1 MQNIYIFFYITISNT
16 FMFNTMTFYDV
27 IEINHFFFLLI
38 IYKVIYM
45 VEIPDEV
52 FLVQKYSYVLI

>member
-27 IEINHFFFLLI
+27 IEINHLFFLLI